1 MKRSLALLTVGALLL
16 ASCDRTGRT
25 PTDPAQKEPAAP
37 VVGQSVEVQDV
48 AGTAQSAA
56 KQMAAMTDPNNPD
69 LDPDLKTLLG
79 LFNVGVTPVG
89 PNSLDL
95 SGAASF
101 GKSFVQG
108 IGGKGR
114 VTTQALTT
122 VQEALPTGTRTINRD
137 GTISESTTPTDGYV
151 LVDARSDLRIQA
163 QWKVG
168 GAATVWV
175 NNGYAYDYNTR
186 QHLPRQQEVPTNAT
200 GSVTVSG
207 KTVAGLK
214 FSMTPGDCLNTA
226 GPTALT
232 LSGWA
237 GRETNAPV
245 KLDLAYA
252 WTEKDVLLSG
262 SAQYATT
269 REKVAASMK
278 LNVTGTTSDRCG
290 AAFAFTPTRADL
302 TGTLDIP
309 SHKTELNVYLRD
321 LSNLEF
327 SEKAMSAPNALDRI
341 GGTVNAALNFNGKAV
356 VTAFGPLADGND
368 MDLQPG
374 DQVKFRY
381 VKSGKLVEADF
392 RTAEKDLQELANP
405 RR

>member
-1 MKRSLALLTVGALLL
+1 MTVGALLL

-37 VVGQSVEVQDV
+37 VVGQSVEVQEV
-48 AGTAQSAA
+48 MGTAQSAA

-69 LDPDLKTLLG
+69 LDPDLKALLG
-79 LFNVGVTPVG
+79 LLGMGSAPIPLSGGLNG
-89 PNSLDL
+89 LDL
-95 SGAASF
+95 SDAASF
-101 GKSFVQG
+101 GKNFVQG
-108 IGGKGR
+108 LGGKGH
-114 VTTQALTT
+114 VTTQAMTT
-122 VQEALPTGTRTINRD
+122 VKQPLATGTRTYTRD
-137 GTISESTTPTDGYV
+137 GGYRYSELPRDGYV
-151 LVDARSDLRIQA
+151 EIDEQSGVRLEAS
-163 QWKVG
+163 WKVG

-175 NNGYAYDYNTR
+175 NDGYAYDYNTG
-186 QHLPRQQEVPTNAT
+186 QVVPRQQEVPTNAT

-214 FSMTPGDCLNTA
+214 FNMTPGDCLNTA

-269 REKVAASMK
+269 KEKVAASMK

-290 AAFAFTPTRADL
+290 AAFTFTPTRADL

-368 MDLQPG
+368 LDLQPG

-381 VKSGKLVEADF
+381 VKSGKLVETDF